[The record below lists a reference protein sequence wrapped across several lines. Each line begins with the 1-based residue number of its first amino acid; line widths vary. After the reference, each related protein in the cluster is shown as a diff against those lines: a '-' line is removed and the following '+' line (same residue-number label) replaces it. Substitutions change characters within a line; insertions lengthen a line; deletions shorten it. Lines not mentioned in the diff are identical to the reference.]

1 MEFTHYYGKHR
12 RKNRVVVQPVVVQSK
27 VFQNRIG
34 GELRTRIENKVK
46 ETGKTFSELDKL
58 LWRDYFRKLDDV
70 AWQKEVEGWK

>member
-12 RKNRVVVQPVVVQSK
+12 RQNTIVVQEPVVQSK

-34 GELRTRIENKVK
+34 GELRKRIENKVK

-58 LWRDYFRKLDDV
+58 LWQDYFKKSDNLAWRKEI
-70 AWQKEVEGWK
+70 KEW